1 MFPLSTLRVLPVLIY
16 LRKYNKMSDIAKVFI
31 IVGITLIIGGLC
43 LHIFGK
49 IPGIGRLPGDIL
61 IKKENFTL
69 YIPITTCFL
78 ISTILSLLF
87 LLQHKKV

>member
-1 MFPLSTLRVLPVLIY
+1 MADIVKVL
-16 LRKYNKMSDIAKVFI
+16 I
-31 IVGITLIIGGLC
+31 IVGIALIIGGLC

-61 IKKENFTL
+61 IKKESFTL

-78 ISTILSLLF
+78 ISVVFSLLF
-87 LLQHKKV
+87 LLWNQK